1 MYILNIARAIEKMS
15 DNEITVIIQWNA
27 WKKRFAIAREQIN
40 KKIRDSRNTK
50 EHYQSFIRMKNIKSE
65 TITYQ
70 PKTFEKP
77 NIVDEKSVITE
88 YPKRLHKLANNLSH
102 AEKVGFN
109 SSLNSDTQKSK
120 NFSNKKYVKV
130 TKWRHAFKG
139 YASTYN
145 VEILN

>member
-1 MYILNIARAIEKMS
+1 MNSKILSLKTVNKRIEFVKEKGFYS
-15 DNEITVIIQWNA
+15 LKLLK
-27 WKKRFAIAREQIN
+27 KKRFVLACGQIN
-40 KKIRDSRNTK
+40 RKILDPRNAK
-50 EHYQSFIRMKNIKSE
+50 EHYQSFIRKKNTKSE

-130 TKWRHAFKG
+130 TK
-139 YASTYN
+139 
-145 VEILN
+145 